1 MNRRESLAAF
11 AGVAAALAGCSG
23 YGSAT
28 SESTATRG
36 AEGEIDTDAPG
47 TGSAT
52 DPEMVRVREATDRA
66 PLWLADRDGET
77 DRERGSHRE
86 RRRHSRTVVD
96 TPARAERLRV
106 ADGVDADGLDSF
118 LSETDLD
125 GQTLYLE
132 SVEVRACFELALCRI
147 EWQPDEVS
155 TDYARTQLPYDTRCE
170 VDDHVFEARL
180 VRIPASLSADEVRGY
195 GSSIGTAG
203 CQRRNRAAAEGGGG
217 SSTGSDGET
226 RPATA
231 TSTGGDR

>member
-28 SESTATRG
+28 SESTPTRG
-36 AEGEIDTDAPG
+36 AESGIDTDAPG
-47 TGSAT
+47 AGSAT
-52 DPEMVRVREATDRA
+52 DPEMIHVRGATERA
-66 PLWLADRDGET
+66 PLWLADPDGET
-77 DRERGSHRE
+77 ERERRSHRE

-125 GQTLYLE
+125 SQTLYLE
-132 SVEVRACFELALCRI
+132 SVEVRACFELTLCRI

-155 TDYARTQLPYDTRCE
+155 TDYARTQLPYDTRCG

-203 CQRRNRAAAEGGGG
+203 CARRNRAEAGSGDSASAA
-217 SSTGSDGET
+217 
-226 RPATA
+226 
-231 TSTGGDR
+231 STGGDQ